1 MSQDLEHRL
10 HMYAHSLVDGH
21 LQREYDLQLSKWKI
35 YINRVGGAYGQ
46 AFKRH
51 EGTLQAAKAKQ
62 KAESEMVMLA
72 FSFVGGIAL
81 SWVSGVIQFQLV
93 PRFLKMTPRYVVARG
108 PFFTDG
114 FTDPKPSQLVAGKI
128 FGELPKSLKNLG
140 ADVAIDIKAR
150 DEASGTALSG
160 LGMSPSPE
168 LFQMNLENA
177 MEEEKQKTI
186 RSIGSL
192 ALGILQKQDY
202 GRSCLARLYRLNPR
216 AKKAKPDEQERMGK
230 EMIVA
235 DVDRQRKE
243 WAPQWLY
250 YGYNPFAESFEK
262 MSDKIE
268 KEIWANWIIAQD
280 FGSPRPG
287 DWGAD
292 GIQFSNVAP
301 RLVDLDIIPAW
312 TSKQMVAQ
320 IGRLTEESKTVGV
333 AEVEG
338 QVDTDEELWA
348 VDSWARNHQPDPL
361 GGNAGGVSRVMGS
374 ILDVYDSP

>member
-1 MSQDLEHRL
+1 
-10 HMYAHSLVDGH
+10 
-21 LQREYDLQLSKWKI
+21 
-35 YINRVGGAYGQ
+35 
-46 AFKRH
+46 
-51 EGTLQAAKAKQ
+51 
-62 KAESEMVMLA
+62 
-72 FSFVGGIAL
+72 
-81 SWVSGVIQFQLV
+81 
-93 PRFLKMTPRYVVARG
+93 
-108 PFFTDG
+108 
-114 FTDPKPSQLVAGKI
+114 
-128 FGELPKSLKNLG
+128 
-140 ADVAIDIKAR
+140 
-150 DEASGTALSG
+150 
-160 LGMSPSPE
+160 
-168 LFQMNLENA
+168 
-177 MEEEKQKTI
+177 
-186 RSIGSL
+186 
-192 ALGILQKQDY
+192 
-202 GRSCLARLYRLNPR
+202 
-216 AKKAKPDEQERMGK
+216 MG
-230 EMIVA
+230 
-235 DVDRQRKE
+235 
-243 WAPQWLY
+243 PQWLY